1 MNRRAILL
9 SILLSAIVALAMAS
23 SGCTNPLVPAP
34 SVTVTA
40 PYVPPS
46 PTPTPAATVT
56 PTPSSTTWNGEMVK
70 LFGNVTVIGGE
81 HVYGTIKV
89 SYMDK
94 NYWDE
99 YPTVRYDTYDE
110 GGAYSLEVKAN
121 VPFRVTL
128 GYTYVDKL
136 SVGLNTKLLDEIF
149 VLKNDTRRDFTIMA
163 SNATQVK

>member
-1 MNRRAILL
+1 MMIVA
-9 SILLSAIVALAMAS
+9 VALALAS

-46 PTPTPAATVT
+46 PTPTPTATVT
-56 PTPSSTTWNGEMVK
+56 PAPSSAAWNGEMVK

-99 YPTVRYDTYDE
+99 YPTVRYDTIDD

-121 VPFRVTL
+121 MPFRVTL
-128 GYTYVDKL
+128 GYSYIDKL
-136 SVGLNTKLLDEIF
+136 SPMNTKILDEVF
-149 VLKNDTRRDFTIMA
+149 TLHNDTRHDFIIMA

>member
-1 MNRRAILL
+1 MKRRAIFL
-9 SILLSAIVALAMAS
+9 SFMLSAIVALATAS
-23 SGCTNPLVPAP
+23 LGCTNPLVPAP
-34 SVTVTA
+34 SVTETA

-46 PTPTPAATVT
+46 PTPTPAPTVAPT
-56 PTPSSTTWNGEMVK
+56 PTPTSWNGDIVK
-70 LFGNVTVIGGE
+70 LYGNVTVIGGE

-99 YPTVRYDTYDE
+99 YPTVRYDTNDD
-110 GGAYSLEVKAN
+110 GGAYSLDVMAN

-128 GYTYVDKL
+128 GYTYIDKL
-136 SVGLNTKLLDEIF
+136 SPMNTKIF
-149 VLKNDTRRDFTIMA
+149 DDIITLHNDTRRDFTIMA